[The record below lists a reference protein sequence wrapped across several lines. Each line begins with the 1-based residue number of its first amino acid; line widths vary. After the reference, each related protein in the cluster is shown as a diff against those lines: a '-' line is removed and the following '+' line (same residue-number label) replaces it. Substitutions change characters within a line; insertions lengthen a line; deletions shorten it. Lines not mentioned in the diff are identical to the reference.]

1 VSAINS
7 YLLRASA
14 KDSPSRPPPGEADIW
29 GKMMVGIRV
38 SAKSR
43 LPFNHRSLPN
53 MISPILS
60 ELLDS
65 ENLVS
70 QRQEV
75 SASQTQL
82 IVVDLILTATYSFP
96 GMLTR
101 MR

>member
-1 VSAINS
+1 
-7 YLLRASA
+7 
-14 KDSPSRPPPGEADIW
+14 
-29 GKMMVGIRV
+29 
-38 SAKSR
+38 
-43 LPFNHRSLPN
+43 